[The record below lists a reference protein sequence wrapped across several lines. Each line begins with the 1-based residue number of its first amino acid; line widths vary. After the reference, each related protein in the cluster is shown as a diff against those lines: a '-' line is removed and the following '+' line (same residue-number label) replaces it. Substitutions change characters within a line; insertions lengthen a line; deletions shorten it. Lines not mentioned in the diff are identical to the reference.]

1 MALVNGHAL
10 AWQRKPYK
18 QGKTEL
24 GMGQSS
30 SKQGL
35 HPTRASSPKQENVSC
50 NWTAKNKHPKW
61 EMGRS
66 PKQTFLQRRHGWPTD
81 TRKSAPHQYLL
92 AKCKS
97 SLPWVTTSHRSEWL
111 SLSSPRMPH
120 AGKAVEA
127 REPSCSLGMSI
138 GISTMEN
145 SMGLPQKTR
154 YRATTWPSNPTLG
167 RISRRAFHSKRY
179 MPPLCSLQHHSQQ
192 PRHGNSPNVHRQVS
206 GLRCGPCTQWNT
218 PQTQKRTKS
227 GLLW

>member
-35 HPTRASSPKQENVSC
+35 HPTRASSPKQENISC

-81 TRKSAPHQYLL
+81 ARKGAPHQYLL

-127 REPSCSLGMSI
+127 REPSCSLGVCFWLFSCRRRFPVWETKPLS
-138 GISTMEN
+138 GAALVCCCF
-145 SMGLPQKTR
+145 LPFQALSFPVCMASFAMPK
-154 YRATTWPSNPTLG
+154 RARWLVPLVCSGVYSYCLG
-167 RISRRAFHSKRY
+167 R
-179 MPPLCSLQHHSQQ
+179 M
-192 PRHGNSPNVHRQVS
+192 
-206 GLRCGPCTQWNT
+206 T
-218 PQTQKRTKS
+218 
-227 GLLW
+227 